1 MNPFDFLNSICDTKK
16 DLIKEDPM
24 CEKEYAAFLVN
35 RGLSYHY
42 DTVMFA
48 NEMNRNHHL
57 DKKMQYYFYLNVISK
72 KKRFSKWHKAE
83 KIEDVDLIC
92 SVYGYSKKKALE
104 AIKTMSKDDI
114 ERVKEI
120 YKVGGR

>member
-16 DLIKEDPM
+16 DLIKEDPL
-24 CEKEYAAFLVN
+24 CEKEYVPFMVN

-48 NEMNRNHHL
+48 NEMNRNYHL
-57 DKKMQYYFYLNVISK
+57 DKKMQYAFYLSAISK
-72 KKRFSKWHKAE
+72 KKRFSKWHKPD
-83 KIEDVDLIC
+83 KIEDVDFI
-92 SVYGYSKKKALE
+92 SKVFGYSKKKSIEALK
-104 AIKTMSKDDI
+104 IMSSDD
-114 ERVKEI
+114 VAKLKEH

>member
-1 MNPFDFLNSICDTKK
+1 M
-16 DLIKEDPM
+16 KEDPM

-57 DKKMQYYFYLNVISK
+57 DKKMQYYFYLNAISK
-72 KKRFSKWHKAE
+72 KKRFSKWHKAD
-83 KIEDVDLIC
+83 KVEDLDLVC
-92 SVYGYSKKKALE
+92 KVYGYSKKKALE
-104 AIKTMSKDDI
+104 AMRTMSK
-114 ERVKEI
+114 ENLATLKEI
-120 YKVGGR
+120 HKVGGR